1 MTVEKKEM
9 DSFVVNFYIQ
19 SGKRWIN
26 QNTFIGVNRTPGQ
39 MLAVMKALQ

>member
-19 SGKRWIN
+19 SGKRSIRIIVKEE
-26 QNTFIGVNRTPGQ
+26 Q
-39 MLAVMKALQ
+39 